1 MGGSTN
7 DNPYQDTVEVSEIF
21 LDYQIIIG
29 NIFDV
34 EASKTTGLVNRFI
47 SEKDNPK
54 AGVFW
59 NGEFAQTALLA
70 SHGIL
75 AKYKTP
81 FLGQETWSDPENRWS
96 ALGGRARVLISNREK
111 LNPDTVPL
119 IAGCPNPDNGK
130 NLIDY
135 LLRIETK
142 ENLAQL
148 GWFHIINGH
157 VQMFFSTE
165 KPLSFS

>member
-1 MGGSTN
+1 
-7 DNPYQDTVEVSEIF
+7 
-21 LDYQIIIG
+21 
-29 NIFDV
+29 
-34 EASKTTGLVNRFI
+34 
-47 SEKDNPK
+47 
-54 AGVFW
+54 
-59 NGEFAQTALLA
+59 
-70 SHGIL
+70 L

-81 FLGQETWSDPENRWS
+81 FLGQETWSDPENRWSALGGRARVLISQETWSDPENRWS

-135 LLRIETK
+135 LLRKETK

-157 VQMFFSTE
+157 V
-165 KPLSFS
+165 